1 MAKEKLIVIK
11 EANLNNNCPEC
22 FNQDL
27 NLTFYQKHTYGSLF
41 HKTTGDLSHKLVC
54 NTCKTTIYPVSWTE
68 DIERMFSYY
77 QKTAVPAKKSSKPTL
92 LFYGLILLLLAL
104 VAGAVYFFI
113 FDAIQF

>member
-11 EANLNNNCPEC
+11 EAHLNNNCPEC

-27 NLTFYQKHTYGSLF
+27 NLTFYQKHTYGSFF

-68 DIERMFSYY
+68 DIERMYAYY
-77 QKTAVPAKKSSKPTL
+77 QKTAVPAQKSSKPTL
-92 LFYGLILLLLAL
+92 LFYGLLLFLLAL
-104 VAGAVYFFI
+104 VAGAIYLFVFGS
-113 FDAIQF
+113 IQF